1 MMDKEAADRIA
12 RLTSEVAQVQTELTK
27 LKEQVDGKKK
37 QIAAMPAQND
47 WTSPV
52 DNSST
57 EKLFDFKALGVVFF
71 LFLICG
77 YTLAI

>member
-1 MMDKEAADRIA
+1 MMDKDAADRIE
-12 RLTSEVAQVQTELTK
+12 RLTTEVAQVQSELTK
-27 LKEQVDGKKK
+27 LKEQVEGKKK

-47 WTSPV
+47 WPSPV
-52 DNSST
+52 DNGSA
-57 EKLFDFKALGVVFF
+57 EKLFDMKALGAVFF